1 MGGGSSTRRV
11 TFEADENENITVVKG
26 VRLSDSV
33 IDRMKE
39 PSSPSGRQ
47 QHRSSGAVSD
57 EELKKRIAEELAL
70 ERARRDSEA
79 HKRRL
84 KQEQMY
90 VRDEFGKLLERERIS
105 SNEHLTRAILRERA
119 ASEEERQKAQRFAKQ
134 LEEKDR
140 ELKKHD
146 AYYKEQL
153 ARLEERSAQFYK
165 VTTEQYQKAADEVSS
180 RFKRYES
187 HPICTDL
194 QDKILQ
200 CYQQHPQETL
210 SCSALASQYLRCV
223 NHAKQQSMLGRGG

>member
-1 MGGGSSTRRV
+1 MGGGGSTRRV

-39 PSSPSGRQ
+39 PSSPSGRS
-47 QHRSSGAVSD
+47 QHRSASGAVNN

-70 ERARRDSEA
+70 ERARRDAEA
-79 HKRRL
+79 QKRRL

-90 VRDEFGKLLERERIS
+90 VRDEFGRLLERERIS

-119 ASEEERQKAQRFAKQ
+119 ATEEERQKAQRFAKQ

-187 HPICTDL
+187 HPICGDL

-200 CYQQHPQETL
+200 CYRQHAQETL
-210 SCSALASQYLRCV
+210 SCSALASQYLHCV
-223 NHAKQQSMLGRGG
+223 NHAKQSMLGRGG